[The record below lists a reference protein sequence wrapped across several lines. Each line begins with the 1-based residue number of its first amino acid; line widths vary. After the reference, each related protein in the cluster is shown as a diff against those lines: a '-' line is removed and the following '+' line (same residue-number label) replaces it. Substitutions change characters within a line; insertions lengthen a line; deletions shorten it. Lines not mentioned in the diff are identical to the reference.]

1 MCGIILSVFI
11 SEDNAKPHRQPETR
25 PPPVPT
31 HREELRT
38 YDAVPVSTSTT
49 TSTIP
54 TPGLASTSPASEA
67 NQTQRVWVTMGLC
80 WGHNA
85 QVLGKEQFPY
95 QEAALRA
102 VQLWHK
108 LTPATVVLTI
118 AHTGSSSNSSSG
130 DVDGVDPALLRYAD
144 TMRGHGARVALHRVQ
159 RGPGQLSCVLSAQ
172 LVR

>member
-1 MCGIILSVFI
+1 M
-11 SEDNAKPHRQPETR
+11 
-25 PPPVPT
+25 
-31 HREELRT
+31 
-38 YDAVPVSTSTT
+38 STSTT

-54 TPGLASTSPASEA
+54 TPGLPASVASES
-67 NQTQRVWVTMGLC
+67 NKTQRVWVTMGLC

-118 AHTGSSSNSSSG
+118 AHTGNSSNNSNSSA

-159 RGPGQLSCVLSAQ
+159 PGPGQLSCVLSAQ

>member
-1 MCGIILSVFI
+1 
-11 SEDNAKPHRQPETR
+11 
-25 PPPVPT
+25 
-31 HREELRT
+31 
-38 YDAVPVSTSTT
+38 
-49 TSTIP
+49 
-54 TPGLASTSPASEA
+54 
-67 NQTQRVWVTMGLC
+67 MGLC

-118 AHTGSSSNSSSG
+118 AHTGNSSSSG
-130 DVDGVDPALLRYAD
+130 DVSDVDPALLRYAD

>member
-1 MCGIILSVFI
+1 MCRIILSVFI

-54 TPGLASTSPASEA
+54 TPGPASVASES

-118 AHTGSSSNSSSG
+118 AHTGNSNSSG
-130 DVDGVDPALLRYAD
+130 DVDDVDPALLRYAD

-159 RGPGQLSCVLSAQ
+159 PGPGQLSCVLSAQ

>member
-1 MCGIILSVFI
+1 M
-11 SEDNAKPHRQPETR
+11 
-25 PPPVPT
+25 
-31 HREELRT
+31 
-38 YDAVPVSTSTT
+38 STSTT

-118 AHTGSSSNSSSG
+118 AHTGNSSNSSG

-159 RGPGQLSCVLSAQ
+159 PGPGQLSCVLSAQ

>member
-1 MCGIILSVFI
+1 M
-11 SEDNAKPHRQPETR
+11 
-25 PPPVPT
+25 
-31 HREELRT
+31 
-38 YDAVPVSTSTT
+38 STSTT

-54 TPGLASTSPASEA
+54 TPGPASTSPASEA

-118 AHTGSSSNSSSG
+118 AHTGSSSSNSSY
-130 DVDGVDPALLRYAD
+130 VDGVDPALLRYAD

-159 RGPGQLSCVLSAQ
+159 PGPGQLSCVLSAQ

>member
-1 MCGIILSVFI
+1 
-11 SEDNAKPHRQPETR
+11 
-25 PPPVPT
+25 
-31 HREELRT
+31 
-38 YDAVPVSTSTT
+38 
-49 TSTIP
+49 
-54 TPGLASTSPASEA
+54 
-67 NQTQRVWVTMGLC
+67 MGLC

-118 AHTGSSSNSSSG
+118 AHTGSSSSNSSG

-159 RGPGQLSCVLSAQ
+159 PGPGQLSCVLSAQ

>member
-1 MCGIILSVFI
+1 M
-11 SEDNAKPHRQPETR
+11 
-25 PPPVPT
+25 
-31 HREELRT
+31 
-38 YDAVPVSTSTT
+38 STSTT

-54 TPGLASTSPASEA
+54 TPGPASVASES

-118 AHTGSSSNSSSG
+118 AHTGSSNSNSSSG
-130 DVDGVDPALLRYAD
+130 GVDGVDPALLRYAD

-159 RGPGQLSCVLSAQ
+159 PGPGQLSCVLSAQ

>member
-1 MCGIILSVFI
+1 M
-11 SEDNAKPHRQPETR
+11 
-25 PPPVPT
+25 
-31 HREELRT
+31 
-38 YDAVPVSTSTT
+38 STSTT

-54 TPGLASTSPASEA
+54 TPGQQLASEA

-118 AHTGSSSNSSSG
+118 AHTGNSNSNSSS

-159 RGPGQLSCVLSAQ
+159 PGPGQLSCVLSAQ

>member
-1 MCGIILSVFI
+1 MVSW
-11 SEDNAKPHRQPETR
+11 
-25 PPPVPT
+25 VPF
-31 HREELRT
+31 
-38 YDAVPVSTSTT
+38 
-49 TSTIP
+49 
-54 TPGLASTSPASEA
+54 SPASCSTRGRPFPSGA
-67 NQTQRVWVTMGLC
+67 FTAGLAQGEFLGAVRC
-80 WGHNA
+80 WSCTVLYCTVLYCTVLYCIV

-118 AHTGSSSNSSSG
+118 AHTGNSSNSNSG
-130 DVDGVDPALLRYAD
+130 GIDPALQRYVD

-159 RGPGQLSCVLSAQ
+159 PGPGQLSCVLSAQ

>member
-1 MCGIILSVFI
+1 M
-11 SEDNAKPHRQPETR
+11 
-25 PPPVPT
+25 
-31 HREELRT
+31 
-38 YDAVPVSTSTT
+38 STSTTTT

-54 TPGLASTSPASEA
+54 TPGQQLASTSPVSEA
-67 NQTQRVWVTMGLC
+67 NQPRVWVTMGLC

-118 AHTGSSSNSSSG
+118 AHTGSSNSSG

-159 RGPGQLSCVLSAQ
+159 PGPGQLSCVLSAQ